1 MSKQQLKT
9 TGLGMSLEL
18 ELSKRAI
25 GVVVVSLLALTGIVG
40 VSQEAKADTSHC
52 TPGNITLP
60 LDGGDLVIETKAQLM
75 HFSISQDLYRSS
87 DVVLRPSIGNS
98 IDVSDCN
105 WIPVGTSAAHF
116 VGTFDGGGNTVI
128 FRSDPNDDSV
138 RGGFFGHLTGAVVS
152 NLQLSGTVIRDDIS
166 RNGGLAG
173 WAVGTSIANSSFQG
187 SVTHT
192 AGDENPR
199 VGGLVGLAESSTVT
213 SSRVFSTVVSGR
225 DKVGG
230 LIGEAVS
237 THIERSSSTATVTGT
252 ENVGGL
258 VGYLNGPLS
267 ASFSSGTVNGE
278 RSVGGLVGFVL
289 QDFGTIS
296 NSYSTATATTPTSSG
311 FYTVG
316 GLVGFLSDP
325 APVTNSW
332 SKGAVVGDDPGGLI
346 AFADNTTPVSR
357 SFWDTQTS
365 GQIGSPG
372 GGTAKTTAEMT
383 SVSTF
388 SGATWK
394 IVSGWQTYDASTRVW
409 GICSGVNSG
418 YPFLLWEYTTDPC
431 TVAPPPSNSDSGSSS
446 GLAYVAPVVVP
457 EVVTPL
463 TIRQTTIRQ
472 ATEDKPAR
480 LLGRSLDKDVLF
492 IADSAKL
499 SPQAKKSLRQAA
511 RLAKAS
517 EGKVAVTGFAAM
529 TNRGRAYEKSVA
541 LKRARVVARFLRA
554 QGFDDWIYF
563 HGLSGRQGQ
572 AFEGDPRRV
581 EIRILN

>member
-1 MSKQQLKT
+1 MF
-9 TGLGMSLEL
+9 LEL
-18 ELSKRAI
+18 GLTKKAV
-25 GVVVVSLLALTGIVG
+25 GVLAVTLLALTGVVG

-60 LDGGDLVIETKAQLM
+60 SAGGKVFIETKAQLM
-75 HFSISQDLYRSS
+75 HFSISQSLYRSS
-87 DVVLRPSIGNS
+87 DVVLRPSIGDS

-116 VGTFDGGGNTVI
+116 IGTFDGGGNTVI

-173 WAVGTSIANSSFQG
+173 WAVGTSITNSSFQG

-213 SSRVFSTVVSGR
+213 NSRVFSAVVSGR

-237 THIERSSSTATVTGT
+237 THIERSSSTASVTGT
-252 ENVGGL
+252 EQVGGL

-267 ASFSSGTVNGE
+267 ASFSSGTVNGD

-289 QDFGTIS
+289 QNFGTIA
-296 NSYSTATATTPTSSG
+296 NSYSTATATTPTSLG

-346 AFADNTTPVSR
+346 AFADNPTTANS
-357 SFWDTQTS
+357 SFWDTQVS
-365 GQIGSPG
+365 GQAGSPG
-372 GGTAKTTAEMT
+372 GGTAKTTAEMKLL
-383 SVSTF
+383 STF
-388 SGATWK
+388 ETATWK
-394 IVSGWQTYDASTRVW
+394 IVSGWQAYDASTKVW

-418 YPFLLWEYTTDPC
+418 YPFLLWEYTTTPC
-431 TVAPPPSNSDSGSSS
+431 TTSQSDSGAGSSS
-446 GLAYVAPVVVP
+446 GAVATALIIVP
-457 EVVTPL
+457 ESSVTPR
-463 TIRQTTIRQ
+463 TIKQRSIRK
-472 ATEDKPAR
+472 ATDDKPAR

-511 RLAKAS
+511 RLAMAS
-517 EGKVAVTGFAAM
+517 DGKVAVTGFAAM
-529 TNRGRAYEKSVA
+529 TNRGSAYEKSVA
-541 LKRARVVARFLRA
+541 QRRALAVARYLRA
-554 QGFDDWIYF
+554 QGFDDWIYYQ
-563 HGLSGRQGQ
+563 GLSGRQGL
-572 AFEGDPRRV
+572 AFDGDPRRV